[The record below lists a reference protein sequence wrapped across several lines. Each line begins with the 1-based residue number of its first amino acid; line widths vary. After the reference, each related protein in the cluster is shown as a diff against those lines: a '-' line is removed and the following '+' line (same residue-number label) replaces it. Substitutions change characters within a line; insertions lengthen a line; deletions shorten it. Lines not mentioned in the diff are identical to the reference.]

1 MKKKQSHLTFITSEG
16 TQRMIPRKRVHERLL
31 CFRWLFIIFKR
42 KDSKN
47 DTKISPLHKAQKI
60 DVCKALPNLVKHT
73 REGLKKQ
80 KRHPFWRKKIHQG

>member
-1 MKKKQSHLTFITSEG
+1 MNDFC
-16 TQRMIPRKRVHERLL
+16 V
-31 CFRWLFIIFKR
+31 FRWLFIIFKR

-47 DTKISPLHKAQKI
+47 DTKINPLHKAQKI

-73 REGLKKQ
+73 WEGLKKQ